1 MEELIEIFKNLA
13 TFIIELLK
21 IEPIVIFI
29 IATLIGTAITK
40 SVKKK
45 RP

>member
-1 MEELIEIFKNLA
+1 MEELIEIGYNFV
-13 TFIIELLK
+13 TFIIEIFK
-21 IEPIVIFI
+21 IKQIAIFI